1 MNPLVTSVIRH
12 ALTASGG
19 ALVVQGT
26 SQGSDTETVAG
37 AIVTILG
44 FVWSLLKNK
53 KSQP

>member
-19 ALVVQGT
+19 ALAVHGT

-37 AIVTILG
+37 AIVTVLG
-44 FVWSLLKNK
+44 FVWSLIKNK
-53 KSQP
+53 KSQE